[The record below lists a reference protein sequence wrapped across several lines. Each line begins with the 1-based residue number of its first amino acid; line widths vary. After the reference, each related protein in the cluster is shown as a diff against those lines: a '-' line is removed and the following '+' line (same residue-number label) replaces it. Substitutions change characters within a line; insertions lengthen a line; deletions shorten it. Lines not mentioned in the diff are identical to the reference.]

1 MGRPALAG
9 RPFFRDPVSVDAVA
23 DVLARADRA
32 PSLPRLGGMAR
43 PNGVVIVSER
53 YWAFATKAGELHEG
67 EMPGGPLAGW
77 RIPLL
82 RGLLQL
88 AASMSPLVRG
98 PGVARPRERLVLL
111 CALLL
116 PLGFVALPSRLELPA
131 GLLTTALIIIWLFR
145 GRTLRL
151 HGAEHRAIAAAEARS
166 LETAWAGLVRPSRFS
181 LRCGTNF
188 AALAIPVT
196 ALFDRVAP
204 SIITP
209 TVNGALVAIVSI
221 GVTMELWKAV
231 QHPSGLLKGLLLPG
245 LALQRL
251 TTREPELADTRVAL
265 RAVAS
270 VLRRELSPRSAP

>member
-1 MGRPALAG
+1 ME
-9 RPFFRDPVSVDAVA
+9 VSLLRG

-32 PSLPRLGGMAR
+32 ASLPRLGGMAR

-53 YWAFATKAGELHEG
+53 YWAFATSAGDLHEG
-67 EMPGGPLAGW
+67 EMPSRCSAA
-77 RIPLL
+77 RIPLV
-82 RGLLQL
+82 RGLMQL
-88 AASMSPLVRG
+88 AASLAPLVRG
-98 PGVARPRERLVLL
+98 RGVAGPRERLFLL
-111 CALLL
+111 FALLT
-116 PLGFVALPSRLELPA
+116 PLFLVALPSRLELAA
-131 GLLTTALIIIWLFR
+131 GVLTTALIIVWLFR

-166 LETAWAGLVRPSRFS
+166 LSATWAGDARPSRFS
-181 LRCGTNF
+181 SRCGTNF

-196 ALFDRVAP
+196 TVVDRLAP
-204 SIITP
+204 SFLAPALT
-209 TVNGALVAIVSI
+209 GALVAVVSI

-231 QHPSGLLKGLLLPG
+231 QHPSGLLRGLLVPG

-270 VLRRELSPRSAP
+270 VLRREL

>member
-1 MGRPALAG
+1 
-9 RPFFRDPVSVDAVA
+9 VDSVA

-32 PSLPRLGGMAR
+32 GSLPRLGGMAR

-53 YWAFATKAGELHEG
+53 HWAFATRDGGLHEG
-67 EMPGGPLAGW
+67 EMPAARSAAG
-77 RIPLL
+77 RIPLV
-82 RGLLQL
+82 RGLLHL
-88 AASMSPLVRG
+88 AASMAPLVRG
-98 PGVARPRERLVLL
+98 RGVARTRERLFLLALVLT
-111 CALLL
+111 
-116 PLGFVALPSRLELPA
+116 PLAFVALPARFELLA
-131 GLLTTALIIIWLFR
+131 GIATTALILLWLFR

-151 HGAEHRAIAAAEARS
+151 HGAEHRAIAATEGRS
-166 LETAWAGLVRPSRFS
+166 LVAAWAGEARPSRFA

-196 ALFDRVAP
+196 TLFDRVAP
-204 SIITP
+204 SILSP
-209 TVNGALVAIVSI
+209 TLTGAIVAVVSI

-231 QHPSGLLKGLLLPG
+231 QHPSGLLRGLLLPG

-270 VLRRELSPRSAP
+270 VLRREL